1 LGLLVIECTHNEE
14 RRAAGAINRQWR
26 NQQMSIVE
34 RLKMSK
40 EPQLP
45 ALSAEHKL
53 PERPLSRRAAEM
65 HDYVTLMEEKLA
77 EMESRARIAESLLEK
92 ERRENTY
99 LLNSRDS
106 LLRDNA
112 QLATLL
118 ASMSDL
124 IDRARAIK
132 SLPAQEE
139 PPPVEALLKDAVIA
153 TGEQQE

>member
-1 LGLLVIECTHNEE
+1 
-14 RRAAGAINRQWR
+14 
-26 NQQMSIVE
+26 
-34 RLKMSK
+34 
-40 EPQLP
+40 
-45 ALSAEHKL
+45 
-53 PERPLSRRAAEM
+53 M

-139 PPPVEALLKDAVIA
+139 PPPVEEMIKDAVIA
-153 TGEQQE
+153 TGGQE

>member
-1 LGLLVIECTHNEE
+1 MIIECTYDEE
-14 RRAAGAINRQWR
+14 RRAAGVINRQWR
-26 NQQMSIVE
+26 ARQMSIVE

-45 ALSAEHKL
+45 AVSTESKL

-124 IDRARAIK
+124 IDRARAIR
-132 SLPAQEE
+132 SLPKEE
-139 PPPVEALLKDAVIA
+139 EAHALAAADPAVQPTDSA
-153 TGEQQE
+153 L

>member
-1 LGLLVIECTHNEE
+1 
-14 RRAAGAINRQWR
+14 
-26 NQQMSIVE
+26 MSIVE

-132 SLPAQEE
+132 SLSAQEE
-139 PPPVEALLKDAVIA
+139 PPPVEEMIKDAVIA
-153 TGEQQE
+153 TGGQE

>member
-1 LGLLVIECTHNEE
+1 
-14 RRAAGAINRQWR
+14 
-26 NQQMSIVE
+26 MSIVE

-139 PPPVEALLKDAVIA
+139 PPPVEEMIKDAVIA
-153 TGEQQE
+153 TGGQE

>member
-1 LGLLVIECTHNEE
+1 
-14 RRAAGAINRQWR
+14 
-26 NQQMSIVE
+26 MSIVE
-34 RLKMSK
+34 RLRMNK

-45 ALSAEHKL
+45 AVSTESKL

-65 HDYVTLMEEKLA
+65 HDYVATMEEKLA
-77 EMESRARIAESLLEK
+77 EVLTRAQVAEGLLDKEK
-92 ERRENTY
+92 RENTY
-99 LLNSRDS
+99 LLNSRDQ
-106 LLRDNA
+106 LMRDNA

-139 PPPVEALLKDAVIA
+139 PLPVEALLKDAVIA

>member
-1 LGLLVIECTHNEE
+1 MIIECPSDAE
-14 RRAAGAINRQWR
+14 RHAAGVLNRQWR
-26 NQQMSIVE
+26 ARRMSIVE

-40 EPQLP
+40 EPPQLP
-45 ALSAEHKL
+45 ALPAEQKM

-65 HDYVTLMEEKLA
+65 HDYVTQMEERLN
-77 EMESRARIAESLLEK
+77 EMESRARVAESLLDKEK
-92 ERRENTY
+92 RENTY

-124 IDRARAIK
+124 IDRARASR
-132 SLPAQEE
+132 SLPVQGA
-139 PPPVEALLKDAVIA
+139 
-153 TGEQQE
+153 

>member
-1 LGLLVIECTHNEE
+1 
-14 RRAAGAINRQWR
+14 
-26 NQQMSIVE
+26 MSIVE

-40 EPQLP
+40 EPPQLP
-45 ALSAEHKL
+45 ALPAEQKM

-65 HDYVTLMEEKLA
+65 HDYVTMMEERLN
-77 EMESRARIAESLLEK
+77 EMESRARVAESLLDKEK
-92 ERRENTY
+92 RENTY

-124 IDRARAIK
+124 IDRARAIR
-132 SLPAQEE
+132 SLPAQAE
-139 PPPVEALLKDAVIA
+139 PPSPQVEGKEEEAAAV
-153 TGEQQE
+153 EH

>member
-1 LGLLVIECTHNEE
+1 
-14 RRAAGAINRQWR
+14 
-26 NQQMSIVE
+26 MSIVE

-77 EMESRARIAESLLEK
+77 EMESRARIAESLVEK

-139 PPPVEALLKDAVIA
+139 PPPVEEMIKDAVIA
-153 TGEQQE
+153 TGGQE

>member
-1 LGLLVIECTHNEE
+1 
-14 RRAAGAINRQWR
+14 
-26 NQQMSIVE
+26 MSIVE

-45 ALSAEHKL
+45 AVSAESKL

-65 HDYVTLMEEKLA
+65 HDYVKLMEEKLA

-132 SLPAQEE
+132 SLPKEE
-139 PPPVEALLKDAVIA
+139 EAHALAAADPAVQPTDSA
-153 TGEQQE
+153 L

>member
-1 LGLLVIECTHNEE
+1 
-14 RRAAGAINRQWR
+14 
-26 NQQMSIVE
+26 MSIVE
-34 RLKMSK
+34 RLRMNK

-45 ALSAEHKL
+45 ALPAEQKL
-53 PERPLSRRAAEM
+53 SERPLSRRAAEM
-65 HDYVTLMEEKLA
+65 HDYVATMEEKLA
-77 EMESRARIAESLLEK
+77 EMLTRAQVAEGLLDKEK
-92 ERRENTY
+92 RENTY
-99 LLNSRDS
+99 LLNSRDQ
-106 LLRDNA
+106 LMRDNA